1 MDENALFRLD
11 ETAAT
16 EATWRAAVD
25 KALKGRPF
33 DSLVA
38 TTDDGIELAPLY
50 PPSTTSVPL
59 GRAGAGPWAAIQRID
74 VADHETANDIAL
86 RELHAGAAG
95 LTLVLP
101 AAPTAYGGG
110 VRVTDLDSLDRT
122 LSGVMLDMAP
132 IRLEA
137 GAAGR
142 GLAAL
147 AAALVERR
155 GHDPAA
161 VELHFGLDPLGGGA
175 VAGKLSASWDAV
187 AKRTGD
193 TARALHARGFRAPFF
208 LADGRPF
215 HNGGAS
221 DAQEL
226 ASALGAALAYLRA
239 YVDGGLAVADAL
251 PLVGFALSGDQSQF
265 ATIAKIRALRR
276 LWAKVAAECGVAD
289 AHAHVHVETAWRMM
303 TRYDPTTNLLRTT
316 IAAFAA
322 GVGGAD
328 SLTVL
333 PFTQAIGLPD
343 RFARRLSR
351 NTHSMLIE
359 ESHVDHVVD
368 PAAGSGGVESRTE
381 ALAGK
386 AWDLFRA
393 IERKGGLPAA
403 LASGWWQGQ
412 IAEKRDSR
420 AAAVRRRALPI
431 VGTSE
436 FPLLPDRAVD
446 VLPAP
451 DAPAA
456 PAPGKPLDLP
466 AEGGG
471 KAFAALVAA
480 AGAGA
485 SLADIGAGTRAA
497 PASITTTA
505 PLPATRLAEPFEALR
520 DAAETVEDPI
530 DRTVMIAG
538 LGPLAENATRAGW
551 AKAALEAGGL
561 MTSAAATHDTPEE
574 VAEAAAS
581 AGVRCV
587 CLAGSDARYAE
598 MAVATVGALKQAGI
612 ATIYLAGKPGT
623 AEADYHEAGID
634 GFLYAGIDLVEALS
648 ALHARLGIGD

>member
-11 ETAAT
+11 ETTAT
-16 EATWRAAVD
+16 EAAWRDAVD

-38 TTDDGIELAPLY
+38 TTDDGIALAPLY
-50 PPSTTSVPL
+50 PPSATAIPL

-74 VADHETANDIAL
+74 VADPEAANDIAL
-86 RELHAGAAG
+86 RELQAGAAG

-101 AAPTAYGGG
+101 GAPTAYGGG
-110 VRVTDLDSLDRT
+110 VRITGLDSLDRV
-122 LSGVMLDMAP
+122 LSGVLIDMVP

-137 GAAGR
+137 GGAGR

-147 AAALVERR
+147 AAALTERR

-161 VELHFGLDPLGGGA
+161 MDLHFGLDPLGGA
-175 VAGKLSASWDAV
+175 TVAGKLSASWGEV
-187 AKRTGD
+187 ARRTGD
-193 TARALHARGFRAPFF
+193 TARALHARGFRSPYF

-239 YVDGGLAVADAL
+239 YVDGGLDIADAL

-265 ATIAKIRALRR
+265 ATIAKLRALRR
-276 LWAKVAAECGVAD
+276 LWAKLAAECGVAG
-289 AHAHVHVETAWRMM
+289 ARPHIHVETAWRMM
-303 TRYDPTTNLLRTT
+303 TRFDPYTNLLRTT

-328 SLTVL
+328 SLTIL

-343 RFARRLSR
+343 RFARRLAR

-368 PAAGSGGVESRTE
+368 PAAGSGGVEARTE
-381 ALAGK
+381 ALAAK
-386 AWDLFRA
+386 AWEMFRA
-393 IERKGGLPAA
+393 IERKGGMPAA
-403 LASGWWQGQ
+403 LASGWWQGE
-412 IAEKRDSR
+412 IAGKRDRR

-451 DAPAA
+451 DAPPAS
-456 PAPGKPLDLP
+456 APGKPLDLP

-485 SLADIGAGTRAA
+485 SLSDIGAGAQA
-497 PASITTTA
+497 SPASITPTA
-505 PLPATRLAEPFEALR
+505 PLPPTRLAEPFEALR

-530 DRTVMIAG
+530 DRTVLIAG
-538 LGPLAENATRAGW
+538 LGPLAENAARAGW
-551 AKAALEAGGL
+551 AKAAFEAGGL
-561 MTSAAATHDTPEE
+561 MTSAAATHDTAQE
-574 VAEAAAS
+574 VAHAAS
-581 AGVRCV
+581 TAGVRFV

-598 MAVATVGALKQAGI
+598 MAVATARALKQAGV
-612 ATIYLAGKPGT
+612 ATVYLAGKPGA

-634 GFLYAGIDLVEALS
+634 GFLYAGIDLVETLA
-648 ALHARLGIGD
+648 AVHRRLGIGS